1 MHLSRKFFG
10 DSYQT
15 SRRVLKDKLKRFT
28 LGHVYQLAFDATFNA
43 TFNAHNAY
51 DDSKALADII
61 MRSEYT
67 TQLIEDV
74 KLSCKPLSSFHQKQA
89 QEKVTNSNISE
100 LQKLAKNGNVANKL
114 GKLGF
119 SCELLK
125 DMCGRS
131 SENKNAFPI
140 SAHVIQDLN
149 IRGCRKMLKI

>member
-1 MHLSRKFFG
+1 MHALESKNFFG

-28 LGHVYQLAFDATFNA
+28 LGHVYQLAFDT

-51 DDSKALADII
+51 DDWKALPDIL

-89 QEKVTNSNISE
+89 QKKVTNSNISE
-100 LQKLAKNGNVANKL
+100 L
-114 GKLGF
+114 
-119 SCELLK
+119 
-125 DMCGRS
+125 
-131 SENKNAFPI
+131 
-140 SAHVIQDLN
+140 
-149 IRGCRKMLKI
+149 

>member
-1 MHLSRKFFG
+1 M
-10 DSYQT
+10 
-15 SRRVLKDKLKRFT
+15 
-28 LGHVYQLAFDATFNA
+28 GHVYQLAFDATFNA
-43 TFNAHNAY
+43 HNTY
-51 DDSKALADII
+51 DDSKALADIL

-67 TQLIEDV
+67 IQLIEDV
-74 KLSCKPLSSFHQKQA
+74 KLSSKPLSSFHQKQA

-100 LQKLAKNGNVANKL
+100 LRKLVKNGNVVNKL

-125 DMCGRS
+125 DMWKS
-131 SENKNAFPI
+131 SEKKNAFPI